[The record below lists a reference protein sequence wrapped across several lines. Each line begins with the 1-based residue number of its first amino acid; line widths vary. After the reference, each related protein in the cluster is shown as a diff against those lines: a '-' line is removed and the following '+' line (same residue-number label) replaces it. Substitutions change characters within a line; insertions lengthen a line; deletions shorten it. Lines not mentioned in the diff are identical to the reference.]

1 MKQLVGIFFLLTATV
16 TMTMAAKKN
25 VTHFA
30 DIPVTGTAADV
41 TSKLIK

>member
-1 MKQLVGIFFLLTATV
+1 MKQLVGILFLLTVTI
-16 TMTMAAKKN
+16 TMTAKKN

-41 TSKLIK
+41 TNKLIKR